1 MNSAACGL
9 DPFDTLHCSLF
20 TGVRLFFNNLEE
32 VDLCAAFKECGVVA
46 WIIGFKDCIEVL

>member
-1 MNSAACGL
+1 MHG
-9 DPFDTLHCSLF
+9 FDRARRTPHSF
-20 TGVRLFFNNLEE
+20 AGVRLFFNNLEE